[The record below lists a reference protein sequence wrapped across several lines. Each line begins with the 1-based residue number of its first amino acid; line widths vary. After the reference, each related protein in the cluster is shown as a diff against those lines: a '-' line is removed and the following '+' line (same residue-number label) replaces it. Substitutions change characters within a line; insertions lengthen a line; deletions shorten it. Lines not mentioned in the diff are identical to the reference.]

1 MKVVFRTITQTSVI
15 VVTLKQIALIFR
27 VYVIAESEYSYRVM
41 KARHKKERLELQK
54 LIAQIKLA
62 LELKDVF
69 ARVLGRIINN
79 EQFLILPRRQSAP

>member
-15 VVTLKQIALIFR
+15 VVKQIALIFR
-27 VYVIAESEYSYRVM
+27 IYVIAESEYSYRVM
-41 KARHKKERLELQK
+41 KARHKKECLELQK

-79 EQFLILPRRQSAP
+79 EQFLILSRRQSAP